1 MTLLPPENEPTG
13 THRGESET
21 VVAELLL
28 EPENEAAG
36 AEETAKP
43 PKPRV
48 TPMNRTVWIMAI
60 VAVLALGAGIL
71 LSRFVI
77 SPAQAA
83 ADTEPPEAG
92 AITVPVELRALSSDV
107 VARGDAKYDDAVE
120 VTLETGD
127 LGGPAVVT
135 GGVPEVGT
143 ELNAGS
149 IALEIAGRPVIVLP
163 GDLPVYRTLRVG
175 VSGPDVA
182 QLRAALNSMGIAAGE
197 GDAYDANLASAVQA
211 LYARVGYP
219 APLAPEG
226 DREALTAAQEG
237 VTSAEKDLADAE
249 TALRTAG
256 VGATNAERIAQDN
269 LVNAAQRE
277 LDAARVC
284 ANAPTTYDPETG
296 AALPKEPCSMS
307 VIAAQE
313 ALNLAAAQR
322 TEALKAP
329 DTSAAVAARDSAASR
344 LTTAR
349 TTLTEAQAAVLT
361 PFPASEV
368 VYVASL
374 PRRVDAVTVK
384 RGSTVSGAVM
394 TISGATLEIVSSLD
408 GADAALLTVGMPV
421 EITAGDAV
429 LPGSI
434 TEIRAP
440 SDAAAGAGR
449 MEVVITPGEI
459 TEEQRALLAG
469 TNVRL
474 RIPVSSTSGEVL
486 AVPIAAL
493 TAGAGG
499 ESRVEV
505 MRKDATEPEIVVV
518 TTGLSAGGY
527 AEIVSSE
534 APLDKGD
541 LVVVGE

>member
-1 MTLLPPENEPTG
+1 M
-13 THRGESET
+13 
-21 VVAELLL
+21 
-28 EPENEAAG
+28 
-36 AEETAKP
+36 
-43 PKPRV
+43 
-48 TPMNRTVWIMAI
+48 
-60 VAVLALGAGIL
+60 
-71 LSRFVI
+71 
-77 SPAQAA
+77 
-83 ADTEPPEAG
+83 
-92 AITVPVELRALSSDV
+92 
-107 VARGDAKYDDAVE
+107 
-120 VTLETGD
+120 
-127 LGGPAVVT
+127 
-135 GGVPEVGT
+135 
-143 ELNAGS
+143 
-149 IALEIAGRPVIVLP
+149 
-163 GDLPVYRTLRVG
+163 
-175 VSGPDVA
+175 
-182 QLRAALNSMGIAAGE
+182 
-197 GDAYDANLASAVQA
+197 
-211 LYARVGYP
+211 
-219 APLAPEG
+219 
-226 DREALTAAQEG
+226 
-237 VTSAEKDLADAE
+237 
-249 TALRTAG
+249 
-256 VGATNAERIAQDN
+256 
-269 LVNAAQRE
+269 
-277 LDAARVC
+277 
-284 ANAPTTYDPETG
+284 
-296 AALPKEPCSMS
+296 
-307 VIAAQE
+307 
-313 ALNLAAAQR
+313 
-322 TEALKAP
+322 
-329 DTSAAVAARDSAASR
+329 
-344 LTTAR
+344 
-349 TTLTEAQAAVLT
+349 LT

-505 MRKDATEPEIVVV
+505 MRKGATEPEIVVV

-527 AEIVSSE
+527 AEIASSE

>member
-21 VVAELLL
+21 VVAEPLL

-284 ANAPTTYDPETG
+284 ANAPTTYQ
-296 AALPKEPCSMS
+296 EPCSMS

-368 VYVASL
+368 VSVASL